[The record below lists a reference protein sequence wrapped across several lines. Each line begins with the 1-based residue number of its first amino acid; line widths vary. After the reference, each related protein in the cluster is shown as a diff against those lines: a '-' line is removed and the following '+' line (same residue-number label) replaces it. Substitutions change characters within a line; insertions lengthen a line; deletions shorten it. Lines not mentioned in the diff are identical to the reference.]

1 MKFGGNPA
9 LLIID
14 AQKGIQET
22 EHWGGNRNNPEAE
35 NNIAALL
42 KHWRVSDLPVIIVQ
56 HRSISRSS
64 PLHPDHLGH
73 GFMDFVK
80 VRPDEKVIVKATTSA
95 FIQTDLLQHIEWN
108 NISSLVITGFV
119 TNNSVESTA
128 RSAGD
133 LGIDAFVVA
142 DATACFDKVG
152 IDGKKY
158 SSEMVHQLS
167 LANINGEYASIL
179 TTHDILTVSNLK
191 STI

>member
-1 MKFGGNPA
+1 MKFGNNPA
-9 LLIID
+9 LMVVD
-14 AQKGIQET
+14 AQKGINEVS
-22 EHWGGNRNNPEAE
+22 HWGGNRNNPAAE
-35 NNIAALL
+35 KNIAALL
-42 KHWRVSDLPVIIVQ
+42 HYWRLSDLPVIIIQ
-56 HRSISRSS
+56 HGSRSHTS
-64 PLHPDHLGH
+64 PLHSDHRGH
-73 GFMDFVK
+73 ELMDFVK
-80 VRPDEKVIVKATTSA
+80 VRPDEKVILKKTTSA
-95 FIQTDLLQHIEWN
+95 FIHTDLLQHIERN
-108 NISSLVITGFV
+108 SISSLVVTGFV